1 MSWSTLLYPI
11 RAFIMKKLITGY
23 DYNYHIDEEW
33 YFYNRKWE
41 KITWSIAWWWYKQVT
56 MRLNW
61 KHVNRYIHRLVW
73 EYFIDNPY
81 NKKEIN
87 HKDGNKTNNHYL
99 NLERA
104 TRSENELH
112 KRTWRKQSEYSKLMS
127 SKANS
132 KKVYIYDKE
141 WKLTHYYNSVRQAS
155 AATGIKVNTIIARI
169 RSTNNKERSYKWLNA
184 R

>member
-1 MSWSTLLYPI
+1 
-11 RAFIMKKLITGY
+11 MKKLITGY
-23 DYNYHIDEEW
+23 DYDYHIDEEW

-41 KITWSIAWWWYKQVT
+41 KITWCIAWWWYKKVALT
-56 MRLNW
+56 LNW

-73 EYFIDNPY
+73 EYFIDNPF

-99 NLERA
+99 NLERV

-112 KRTWRKQSEYSKLMS
+112 KRKWRKQSEYSKLMS

-132 KKVYIYDKE
+132 KKVYRYDVDWTLIWQYESLRKASTIT
-141 WKLTHYYNSVRQAS
+141 WLTTNY
-155 AATGIKVNTIIARI
+155 IWPKI
-169 RSTNNKERSYKWLNA
+169 RSESNKERSYLP